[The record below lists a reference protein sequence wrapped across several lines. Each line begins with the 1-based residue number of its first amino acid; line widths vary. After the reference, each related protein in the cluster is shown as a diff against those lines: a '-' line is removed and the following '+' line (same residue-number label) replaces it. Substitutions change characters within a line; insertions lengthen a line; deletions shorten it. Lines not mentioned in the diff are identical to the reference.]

1 MSLRDLDQGTYYSLA
16 AAATGKLR
24 KDATTQG
31 ITTGL
36 GMVFYDLRPPAYLI
50 FPVNTPLRNSIP
62 RSGPVNAGTGVAAHW
77 KAYLN
82 PNATGNFAGV
92 AEGQR
97 NAFLSFQEKDYTAAY
112 KELGQESF
120 TTFTGQFA
128 GEGFTDPMADAQTMV
143 LNAIML
149 SEEGMIIGGNTS
161 LQLGTPAA
169 PVAALVTAATGLAAS
184 VNVSARVV
192 AITPYGWYAQGGLA
206 AVSAGLTPSSVRNN
220 ADSTS
225 TTVYGGISAVSPSSN
240 VVVTASGSLQV
251 KFTCTPIPGAIAY
264 AWYVDVTD
272 ASAPTTANAKLQAI
286 TNSTTYT
293 LATTPSGSG
302 QTAAATGLNLDN
314 STNPLAFDGLMTIA
328 AQSGTWVDLGGAE
341 LTPNGDGTIKEIESI
356 LQSLWVQYQATVDD
370 VYVSSDQLIKVSS
383 AILAGTSGG
392 NPSAFRINLDMA
404 QSGKL
409 IGGNMVVSYLSKF
422 TMGGSKVINFKLHPG
437 LPPGTMLFDISTN
450 PYPQSRLTNIRE
462 ILTQRDYYSLL
473 YPIRT
478 RRWEF
483 GTYTHEVLAHRL
495 PQLTAVITGAAIN

>member
-1 MSLRDLDQGTYYSLA
+1 MSLDRLDQGTYYSLA
-16 AAATGKLR
+16 ARATAQLR

-31 ITTGL
+31 MTTGL
-36 GMVFYDLRPPAYLI
+36 GMVFYDLRPPAYLL
-50 FPVNTPLRNSIP
+50 FPLNTPLRNSIP
-62 RSGPVNAGTGVAAHW
+62 RSGPVNAGAGTAAHW

-149 SEEGMIIGGNTS
+149 SEEGMILGGNTS
-161 LQLGTPAA
+161 LSLGAPAA
-169 PVAALVTAATGLAAS
+169 PVATLLTAASGLAS
-184 VNVSARVV
+184 STNVSAMVV
-192 AITPYGWYAQGGLA
+192 AITPFGWAMQGGLA
-206 AVSAGLTPSSVRNN
+206 AVAAGLTPSLTRAN
-220 ADSTS
+220 ADGTS
-225 TTVYGGISAVSPSSN
+225 TVVSGGISPVSPASN
-240 VVVTASGSLQV
+240 VVATSSGHEQV
-251 KFTCTPIPGAIAY
+251 SFTVAPVKGAVAY
-264 AWYVDVTD
+264 AWFINVTD
-272 ASAPTTANAKLQAI
+272 ASAPTTANSKLQAI
-286 TNSTTYT
+286 TNCCTFT
-293 LATTPSGSG
+293 LATVPSGSG
-302 QTAAATGLNLDN
+302 QTAAATGLSTDN
-314 STNPLAFDGLMTIA
+314 STNALAFDGLLTIA
-328 AQSGTWVDLGGAE
+328 ANSGTWVDLGGME
-341 LTPNGDGTIKEIESI
+341 LTPNGDGTIKEVESI
-356 LQSLWVQYQATVDD
+356 LQSIWIQFQATVDD
-370 VYVSSDQLIKVSS
+370 VYVSSDQLLKVST
-383 AILAGTSGG
+383 AILAGTSG
-392 NPSAFRINLDMA
+392 NPSSFKINLDMSQA
-404 QSGKL
+404 GK
-409 IGGNMVVSYLSKF
+409 IVGGSMSVSYLSKY
-422 TMGGSKVINFKLHPG
+422 TMGGAKVINFKLHPG

-495 PQLTAVITGAAIN
+495 PQLTAAIVGAALT

>member
-1 MSLRDLDQGTYYSLA
+1 MSLDRLDQGTYYSLA
-16 AAATGKLR
+16 AQATGKLR

-31 ITTGL
+31 LTSAL
-36 GMVFYDLRPPAYLI
+36 GMVFYDLRPPAYLL

-62 RSGPVNAGTGVAAHW
+62 RSGPVNAGTGTAAHW

-82 PNATGNFAGV
+82 PNATGTFAGV
-92 AEGQR
+92 SEGQR

-112 KELGQESF
+112 KELGQESY

-161 LQLGTPAA
+161 LQLGTPTA
-169 PVAALVTAATGLAAS
+169 PLATLKAAAS
-184 VNVSARVV
+184 GLSSAINVSAMVV
-192 AITPYGWYAQGGLA
+192 AITPYGWTCQGGLA
-206 AVSAGLTPSSVRNN
+206 AVASGLVGSQVRNN
-220 ADSTS
+220 ADGT
-225 TTVYGGISAVSPSSN
+225 TNTVYGGISAVSPASN
-240 VVVTASGSLQV
+240 VVVTGTGFEQV
-251 KFTCTPIPGAIAY
+251 VFSVTPVKGAIAY
-264 AWYVDVTD
+264 AWFVNVTD
-272 ASAPTTANAKLQAI
+272 ASAPTTANSKLSAI
-286 TNSTTYT
+286 TNCCTFT
-293 LATTPSGSG
+293 LASAPSGTG
-302 QTAAATGLNLDN
+302 QTAAAVGLNLDN

-328 AQSGTWVDLGGAE
+328 ANSGTWVDLGGAE
-341 LTPNGDGTIKEIESI
+341 LTPNGDGTIKEIEAI
-356 LQSLWVQYQATVDD
+356 LQSLWIQYQATVDD
-370 VYVSSDQLIKVSS
+370 VYVSSDQLLKVSA
-383 AILAGTSGG
+383 AILAGANG
-392 NPSAFRINLDMA
+392 NPSAFKINLDMA
-404 QSGKL
+404 SAGKL
-409 IGGNMVVSYLSKF
+409 VGGSMVVSYLSKY
-422 TMGGSKVINFKLHPG
+422 TMGGSKIINFKLHPG

-495 PQLTAVITGAAIN
+495 PQLTAVLTGCALI

>member
-1 MSLRDLDQGTYYSLA
+1 MSLDRLDQGTYYSLA
-16 AAATGKLR
+16 AQATGKLR

-31 ITTGL
+31 LTTGL
-36 GMVFYDLRPPAYLI
+36 GMVFYDLRPPAYLL

-62 RSGPVNAGTGVAAHW
+62 RSGPVNAGAGTAAHW

-92 AEGQR
+92 SEGQR
-97 NAFLSFQEKDYTAAY
+97 NSFLSFQEKDYTAAY
-112 KELGQESF
+112 KELGQESY

-149 SEEGMIIGGNTS
+149 SEEGMILGGNTS

-169 PVAALVTAATGLAAS
+169 PVATLVAASTGLAS
-184 VNVSARVV
+184 STNVSAMVV
-192 AITPYGWYAQGGLA
+192 AITPYGWAAQGGLA
-206 AVSAGLTPSSVRNN
+206 AVSSGLTPSQTRNN
-220 ADSTS
+220 ADGT
-225 TTVYGGISAVSPSSN
+225 TNTVYGGISAVSPASN
-240 VVVTASGSLQV
+240 VVVTASGHEQV
-251 KFTCTPIPGAIAY
+251 SFTVTPVRGAIAY
-264 AWYVDVTD
+264 AWYIDVTD
-272 ASAPTTANAKLQAI
+272 ASSPTAANSKLQAI
-286 TNSTTYT
+286 TNCCTFT
-293 LATTPSGSG
+293 LAVTPSGSG
-302 QTAAATGLNLDN
+302 QTAAAANLNLDN

-328 AQSGTWVDLGGAE
+328 AESGTWIDLGGAQ
-341 LTPNGDGTIKEIESI
+341 LTPNGDGTIKEIEAV
-356 LQSLWVQYQATVDD
+356 LQSLWIQYQATVDE
-370 VYVSSDQLIKVSS
+370 VYVSSDQLLKVSS
-383 AILAGTSGG
+383 AILAGSNG
-392 NPSAFRINLDMA
+392 SASSFKINLDMSQA
-404 QSGKL
+404 GKL
-409 IGGNMVVSYLSKF
+409 VGGNMVVSYLSKY

-437 LPPGTMLFDISTN
+437 LPPGTMLFDINTN

-495 PQLTAVITGAAIN
+495 PQLTAVITGAATV